1 VVFVIPR
8 RFLPAL
14 AVPFL
19 AALMGFFGVAWYVS
33 SRIGNEALRAAYD
46 HRPPLCDDA
55 VVVAL
60 TDSTITLRPA
70 DDDSSRVRR
79 GTTWG
84 LRWRGGW
91 GDVGTLLGASS
102 SGVTRRFRT
111 HLGRPRPGTH
121 VDLSAETAWSNPRQA
136 CGLPFQEV
144 RVQTELGP
152 TPAWLVPGASD
163 TWAILVHGKGAERT
177 QALRVLEL
185 YAKQGM
191 PCLVLS
197 YRNDQEGVASP
208 DGNYHYG
215 LTEWKDL
222 EAGVQFA
229 LAHGA
234 QRVVPVGDSMGGG
247 IILAFLENSVLA
259 TRVQGAVLEA
269 PMIDFGAT
277 IDLGIRLARMPVI
290 DAPIPK
296 LAGTVGKELASIRY
310 GVDWR
315 SLDLSV
321 DAGRIRAP
329 VLLLHGDADDVVP
342 FESSVAL
349 AAHFPDLVTLVRFRG
364 ARHLEC
370 RSIDPDRYDAAVTK
384 FLEELPG
391 AVLRRRTECP

>member
-1 VVFVIPR
+1 VAIVIPR
-8 RFLPAL
+8 RFLLAL
-14 AVPFL
+14 AVPLL
-19 AALMGFFGVAWYVS
+19 AGLLGLLCVGWYVS
-33 SRIGNEALRAAYD
+33 GRIGNEALRAAYD

-70 DDDSSRVRR
+70 ADDSSRVRR

-84 LRWRGGW
+84 LRWRDGW
-91 GDVGTLLGASS
+91 GDVDTLLGASS
-102 SGVTRRFRT
+102 SAVTRRFHAR
-111 HLGRPRPGTH
+111 LGRPQPGTH

-136 CGLPFQEV
+136 CDLPFQEV

-185 YAKQGM
+185 YAQQGM
-191 PCLVLS
+191 PCLVLT
-197 YRNDQEGVASP
+197 YRNDPEGIASP
-208 DGNYHYG
+208 DGRYHYG

-222 EAGVQFA
+222 EAGVRLA

-234 QRVVPVGDSMGGG
+234 RRIVPVGDSMGGG

-259 TRVQGAVLEA
+259 TRVQGAILEA

-290 DAPIPK
+290 GAPIPE
-296 LAGTVGKELASIRY
+296 LAGTVGKELAAIRY
-310 GVDWR
+310 GIDWR
-315 SLDLSV
+315 SLDLSIE
-321 DAGRIRAP
+321 AGRIRAP

-342 FESSVAL
+342 FESSLAL
-349 AAHFPDLVTLVRFRG
+349 ATRFPDRVSLVRFHG

-384 FLEELPG
+384 FLQELPG
-391 AVLRRRTECP
+391 SP